1 MKSGN
6 FKIKQNMQYGA
17 NKLMQAII
25 YPFNQA
31 LRAIKRKLNPNGFVN
46 AVVNDVRKQMND
58 VIQSKPASIR
68 DYYGI
73 GRYYAAKKL
82 VYLSAVVFLL
92 LLIFLL
98 RFGFPWVQSTFFT
111 NTMVVNSADMFNY
124 SGKVKLKAEKS
135 GPVIFKGRLMDGR
148 INGDGTLY
156 NLDGTLL
163 YHGGFLMEMYSGYG
177 ELYYPGGN
185 AHYKGNFELNQYQ
198 GQGYLYFE
206 NGNPQ
211 YEGAFAAGLYEGM
224 GNLYRENGMLRRF
237 CGRII

>member
-1 MKSGN
+1 
-6 FKIKQNMQYGA
+6 
-17 NKLMQAII
+17 
-25 YPFNQA
+25 
-31 LRAIKRKLNPNGFVN
+31 
-46 AVVNDVRKQMND
+46 MND
-58 VIQSKPASIR
+58 VIQSKPSSIR

-124 SGKVKLKAEKS
+124 SGKVKLKAAKS

-148 INGDGTLY
+148 INGEGTLY

-163 YHGGFLMEMYSGYG
+163 YHGGFLMEMYSG
-177 ELYYPGGN
+177 
-185 AHYKGNFELNQYQ
+185 
-198 GQGYLYFE
+198 
-206 NGNPQ
+206 
-211 YEGAFAAGLYEGM
+211 M
-224 GNLYRENGMLRRF
+224 GNSIIREEMH
-237 CGRII
+237 IIKGILN